1 MESNKNNSINNNKE
15 LKFTKNEKKFLLEN
29 EACRVATTSYNNT
42 PHVTP
47 VSYIY
52 EDGLFF
58 FATDY
63 DTRKYKNLKVNKN
76 IALVVDVYN
85 SSVENKAVV
94 IQGTVDIIERG
105 EEFKKLYEKFEKKF
119 EWVRND
125 SWKEGEA
132 PFIKVKPFSKVS
144 WGLEEEEA

>member
-1 MESNKNNSINNNKE
+1 METKKTNSINNNKE
-15 LKFTKNEKKFLLEN
+15 LKFTKNEQKFLLEN
-29 EACRVATTSYNNT
+29 EACRVATTSYNNI

-144 WGLEEEEA
+144 WGLEE